1 MSTVAFQLARI
12 CAVLALVCVAAA
24 LATPRDRLPL
34 ALRGLA
40 KMVDAVPS
48 PPRRQAPAGDP
59 RYHASRRGGDG
70 TVTPLKRAF
79 AFLLVILAIL
89 LAII

>member
-12 CAVLALVCVAAA
+12 CLVIALVCIAAV
-24 LATPRDRLPL
+24 LATPRGRLPL

-40 KMVDAVPS
+40 KLMGKDGIRTFEQSEHSNIQVSLA
-48 PPRRQAPAGDP
+48 RR
-59 RYHASRRGGDG
+59 
-70 TVTPLKRAF
+70 LL

-89 LAII
+89 LALI